1 MKTIIF
7 YLLLP
12 SGQGNIVTDRP
23 LVGQIVMHWE
33 VGTFWKLCKPPLHC
47 YAIFLI
53 KRIQLH
59 NIFCSSNRTILAAK
73 VSKGSKD
80 VFKILF
86 LLLLR
91 TLKLPKNQSLHWC
104 ELKCLLCSFF
114 FGGATLPGRKCYVFM
129 ARSNSNWYLHK
140 SRSLKRGWVKK
151 NVLCALVYYR
161 PTGAEGL

>member
-80 VFKILF
+80 VFKILKSCQKINHCIDVNSSVCCVPFF
-86 LLLLR
+86 LGG
-91 TLKLPKNQSLHWC
+91 
-104 ELKCLLCSFF
+104 LLCLVENVTYLWLGLIQINIYINHAALKEAES
-114 FGGATLPGRKCYVFM
+114 RKTF
-129 ARSNSNWYLHK
+129 
-140 SRSLKRGWVKK
+140 
-151 NVLCALVYYR
+151 CAH
-161 PTGAEGL
+161 

>member
-73 VSKGSKD
+73 VSKD

-114 FGGATLPGRKCYVFM
+114 FFWLLCMVENVTYLWLGLIQINIYINHAALKEAESRKTF
-129 ARSNSNWYLHK
+129 
-140 SRSLKRGWVKK
+140 
-151 NVLCALVYYR
+151 CAH
-161 PTGAEGL
+161 